1 METNII
7 VAGVG
12 GQGILSIAFVL
23 DNAAMKEGFN
33 FKQAEVHGM
42 SQRGGAVQSHLRF
55 SKEEIFSDLIPEGGA
70 DLILSVE
77 PLESLRYYHYLKPD
91 GVVITSAAPFVNI
104 PDYPQLE
111 EVYRK
116 ISQHKNHI
124 LIDSEGLAKLAGS
137 PRAQNMVMLGA
148 ANYLL
153 PFDRAVCMEFVEQLF
168 RGKGEKAVNI
178 NRAAFQYGEQVSSFF
193 RGGLEHGLSPE
204 QTRRLCFA
212 VDPSLPLETKS
223 LAAWR
228 ELFGKHPDLFPSEG
242 WGKRKR
248 IPASEAMAREL
259 MKKGE
264 LPAEE

>member
-23 DNAAMKEGFN
+23 DNAAMKEGFH

-70 DLILSVE
+70 DMILSVE

-91 GVVITSAAPFVNI
+91 GVVISSAAPFVNI
-104 PDYPQLE
+104 PNYPAIE
-111 EVYRK
+111 GVYTK
-116 ISQHKNHI
+116 IANLKNHV
-124 LIDSEGLAKLAGS
+124 LIDSEGLARLAGS

-153 PFDRAVCMEFVEQLF
+153 PFDRATCLDFVEQLF
-168 RGKGEKAVNI
+168 KGKGEKAVNI
-178 NRAAFQYGEQVSSFF
+178 NRKAFQYGELICEYF
-193 RGGLEHGLSPE
+193 RASLE
-204 QTRRLCFA
+204 RA
-212 VDPSLPLETKS
+212 
-223 LAAWR
+223 
-228 ELFGKHPDLFPSEG
+228 
-242 WGKRKR
+242 
-248 IPASEAMAREL
+248 
-259 MKKGE
+259 
-264 LPAEE
+264 